1 MKTLMNL
8 ELVERQTLLR
18 PVFHLIECIVHLAIH
33 FTCLILLL
41 LRWRQKIIS
50 CYFVIK
56 GNLFWICFVKYLEC
70 NQPDSLRISP
80 SWWRVPWVT
89 MNFLPLKICF
99 PNLCELPLAF
109 FYRSYVT
116 GCKLVLFILCVC
128 VHVDLGI

>member
-41 LRWRQKIIS
+41 LRWRQKIIT

-89 MNFLPLKICF
+89 MNFLPLKICVF
-99 PNLCELPLAF
+99 QIYVNCPL
-109 FYRSYVT
+109 
-116 GCKLVLFILCVC
+116 LFSIEVMLQDVSWFCLFSVC
-128 VHVDLGI
+128 VSMLI